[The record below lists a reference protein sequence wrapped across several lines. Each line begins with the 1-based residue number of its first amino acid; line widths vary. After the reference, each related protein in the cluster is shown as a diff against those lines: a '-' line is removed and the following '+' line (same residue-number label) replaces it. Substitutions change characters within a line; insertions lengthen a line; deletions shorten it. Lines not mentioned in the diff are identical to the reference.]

1 MPHMIQLVID
11 CHDPHG
17 LADWWADTLDWTVEP
32 QDEAFIH
39 SMIEQGHASLD
50 ETTRHEGRLVWRT
63 GAAITSSESGAPRI
77 LFQLVPESKAGKN
90 RLHIDVRAGADP
102 QPLREQIVQ
111 RGAPVIGSGRQGP
124 HEWVTLTDPEGN
136 EFCV

>member
-63 GAAITSSESGAPRI
+63 GAAITSSESHHASCSSWFRNRK
-77 LFQLVPESKAGKN
+77 PERTDCTSTSALGPTRSPFANKSSSVAQRSSAVGDKAHTN
-90 RLHIDVRAGADP
+90 
-102 QPLREQIVQ
+102 
-111 RGAPVIGSGRQGP
+111 GSR
-124 HEWVTLTDPEGN
+124 
-136 EFCV
+136 